1 MNAQRTVDAQ
11 RTVNAQQII
20 ELEKQ
25 YVVHTYNRPPFVLDR
40 GEGMRVYDTEG
51 KAYLDFLGGIAVNAL
66 GHRHPAIMEALQ
78 EQAARLVHVSNLY
91 HTAPQALLAR
101 DLVTS
106 SAADRVYFCNSGTEA
121 VEACIK
127 FARKYGKVH
136 RGAGEQERT
145 AFVAFEHSFHGR
157 TMGALALTA
166 KAKYQ
171 EPFRPLMPGVHRAPF
186 NDLRAARSLI
196 AEVQPCAVIVEAVQ
210 GEGGIY
216 AASDA
221 FLQGLRA
228 ACDEH
233 DALLICDEVQCGM
246 GRTGTLWAYE
256 ASGIRPDL
264 IAVAKPLGGGLPIGA
279 ALVADKVAS
288 LIEPGD
294 HGSTFAANAAICAVA
309 RVVLATINT
318 PEFLAGIREK
328 GDYLGEALSSLLA
341 RHGDRVSEIRG
352 RGLMWG
358 VETTLNTGDVLTA
371 GYEEGILLGSSGEH
385 VIRLLPPYIVEK
397 TEIDEAV
404 DKLDRILARG
414 AT

>member
-1 MNAQRTVDAQ
+1 
-11 RTVNAQQII
+11 
-20 ELEKQ
+20 
-25 YVVHTYNRPPFVLDR
+25 
-40 GEGMRVYDTEG
+40 
-51 KAYLDFLGGIAVNAL
+51 
-66 GHRHPAIMEALQ
+66 
-78 EQAARLVHVSNLY
+78 
-91 HTAPQALLAR
+91 
-101 DLVTS
+101 
-106 SAADRVYFCNSGTEA
+106 
-121 VEACIK
+121 
-127 FARKYGKVH
+127 
-136 RGAGEQERT
+136 
-145 AFVAFEHSFHGR
+145 
-157 TMGALALTA
+157 
-166 KAKYQ
+166 
-171 EPFRPLMPGVHRAPF
+171 
-186 NDLRAARSLI
+186 
-196 AEVQPCAVIVEAVQ
+196 
-210 GEGGIY
+210 
-216 AASDA
+216 
-221 FLQGLRA
+221 
-228 ACDEH
+228 
-233 DALLICDEVQCGM
+233 
-246 GRTGTLWAYE
+246 
-256 ASGIRPDL
+256 
-264 IAVAKPLGGGLPIGA
+264 
-279 ALVADKVAS
+279 VAS